1 MEYILSTLV
10 LVLNCKFGDLALKTK
25 ERLIGEE
32 KEKEK
37 GKKVSQMILHQKILF
52 LWNHSISWKYGD
64 SDYIKKVK
72 KRCFTFSSCFDFSTK
87 YLYSM

>member
-25 ERLIGEE
+25 ERLTGEE

-64 SDYIKKVK
+64 SAYIEKVK
-72 KRCFTFSSCFDFSTK
+72 MYFTFSSCFDFSTK
-87 YLYSM
+87 CLYSM